1 MLDHKKRAYSEWL
14 VVLSQQGDN
23 DALNSLVKFW
33 QERYFLYALR
43 RLENR
48 EAARDVTQEALISIC
63 RNLGK
68 LKDPVTYPS
77 WSYRILE
84 RRCLD
89 WLRKTI
95 RERNLIEA
103 TEELPELAIPENKDA
118 EIGARKLLA
127 KLEPEIRSLLQLYY
141 IDELS
146 ISEISMVLNVPRG
159 TVKSRLFY
167 ARKSIAGNTR

>member
-14 VVLSQQGDN
+14 VVRSQQGDRA
-23 DALNSLVKFW
+23 ALNSLVKFW
-33 QERYFLYALR
+33 QERYLLYALR

-48 EAARDVTQEALISIC
+48 DAARDVTQETLISIC

-95 RERNLIEA
+95 RERDLIEA
-103 TEELPELAIPENKDA
+103 QAINNVFDTVVYTLTKMILEL
-118 EIGARKLLA
+118 R
-127 KLEPEIRSLLQLYY
+127 QW
-141 IDELS
+141 
-146 ISEISMVLNVPRG
+146 
-159 TVKSRLFY
+159 RLDFSTFCKTCE
-167 ARKSIAGNTR
+167 R

>member
-14 VVLSQQGDN
+14 VVRSQQGDRA
-23 DALNSLVKFW
+23 ALNSLVEFW
-33 QERYFLYALR
+33 QERYLLYALR
-43 RLENR
+43 RLESR
-48 EAARDVTQEALISIC
+48 DAARDVTQETLISIC

-95 RERNLIEA
+95 RERDLIEA
-103 TEELPELAIPENKDA
+103 RNELPEVASTENKDA
-118 EIGARKLLA
+118 EIGVGQLLG

-146 ISEISMVLNVPRG
+146 ISEISLVLNVPRG

-167 ARKSIAGNTR
+167 ARKTLAKNST